1 MDLTQIIMA
10 ILSGTTL
17 GGIYEAVK
25 YRKEN
30 KALKEAEA
38 KNATTDAQGGQI
50 DLANKYFDGMLEMLE
65 KVKQSQDKGN
75 DNQEQMIEK
84 LNKLSE
90 QTDKQEVLLNDIVT
104 YLNGDFQRY
113 LDEHQK
119 RRKKGGKA

>member
-1 MDLTQIIMA
+1 MDLTQVIMA

-25 YRKEN
+25 YRKQN

-65 KVKQSQDKGN
+65 KVKASQDKGN

-90 QTDKQEVLLNDIVT
+90 QTDKQETLLNDIVT
-104 YLNGDFQRY
+104 YLNGDF
-113 LDEHQK
+113 
-119 RRKKGGKA
+119 